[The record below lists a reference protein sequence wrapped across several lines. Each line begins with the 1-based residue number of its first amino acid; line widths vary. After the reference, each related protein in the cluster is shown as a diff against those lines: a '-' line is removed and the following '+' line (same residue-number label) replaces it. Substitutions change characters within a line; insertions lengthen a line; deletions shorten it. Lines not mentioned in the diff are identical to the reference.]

1 MKKIKLGLFP
11 KVVIAIAVGAGL
23 GLLLADVEVVN
34 RSFKTFNVLFA
45 QLLKFVVPLL
55 VLGLVTPSIANLG
68 RGAGKMLLTV
78 MLIAYCSTVCGALFS
93 YGVSSNVLPMYI
105 DRLDEAKTAQVIEP
119 EKQTQTDSLNVVQ
132 MAQVDTLA
140 VAQMPSNPEEAEKA
154 MEEKEFKPYIDLKIP
169 PICDIMTALVL
180 AFILGVG
187 ITFTK
192 STGLKKGF
200 EEFGDIVKL
209 TIEGVIIPLLPIYI
223 FTMMYEMSAT
233 GKLAVV
239 MGTGVKVI
247 ATGVVLSILYL
258 VLQYCIA
265 GLIARKN
272 PFKLLWN
279 IVPAYLTGF
288 SICSSSACIP
298 VTYECTLKNGVNKD
312 IADFV
317 IPLCSTVH
325 MCGSTIKLTVTSVAV
340 AYMFGEPITFGL
352 FMQFALMQAI
362 AAVAAP
368 GVMGGVL
375 MASVGLLGTILGFS
389 DTMTTLMMTIY
400 LALDGYG
407 PAVNV
412 SGDAAIAVITDRIFG
427 KKKANA
433 EVVEA

>member
-11 KVVIAIAVGAGL
+11 RVVIAIVVGALL
-23 GLLLADVEVVN
+23 GLILPEVVI
-34 RSFKTFNVLFA
+34 RIFKTFNVLFA

-78 MLIAYCSTVCGALFS
+78 MAIAYCSTVCAGIFS
-93 YGVSSNVLPMYI
+93 YGVSSNLLPMY
-105 DRLDEAKTAQVIEP
+105 LSPGELSSEFV
-119 EKQTQTDSLNVVQ
+119 S
-132 MAQVDTLA
+132 
-140 VAQMPSNPEEAEKA
+140 
-154 MEEKEFKPYIDLKIP
+154 EKEYLPYIDLKIP

-180 AFILGVG
+180 SFVLGVG
-187 ITFTK
+187 IIFTN
-192 STGLKKGF
+192 SSALKKGF
-200 EEFGDIVKL
+200 DEFGEIVKL
-209 TIEGVIIPLLPIYI
+209 TIEKVIIPFLPVYI
-223 FTMMYEMSAT
+223 FTMICEMSAK
-233 GKLAVV
+233 GVIAVV
-239 MGTGVKVI
+239 LGTGFKVI
-247 ATGVVLSILYL
+247 LTGVILSIIYL
-258 VLQYCIA
+258 IIQYCVA
-265 GLIARKN
+265 GVIARKN
-272 PFKLLWN
+272 PIKMLWN

-298 VTYECTLKNGVNKD
+298 VTYECALKNGVRKD

-340 AYMFGEPITFGL
+340 AYMFGVPLTFGL
-352 FMQFALMQAI
+352 FLQFALMQAI

-375 MASVGLLGTILGFS
+375 MASIGLLCNILGFT
-389 DTMTTLMMTIY
+389 DTMTTLIMTLY

-412 SGDAAIAVITDRIFG
+412 SGDAAIAVITDKIFA
-427 KKKANA
+427 KDSSAK
-433 EVVEA
+433 

>member
-11 KVVIAIAVGAGL
+11 KVVIAIVVGALL
-23 GLLLADVEVVN
+23 GLFLPDVVI
-34 RSFKTFNVLFA
+34 RIFKTFNVLFA

-68 RGAGKMLLTV
+68 RGAGKMLITV

-93 YGVSSNVLPMYI
+93 YGVSSSIFPLY
-105 DRLDEAKTAQVIEP
+105 LEP
-119 EKQTQTDSLNVVQ
+119 GELATD
-132 MAQVDTLA
+132 A
-140 VAQMPSNPEEAEKA
+140 VA
-154 MEEKEFKPYIDLKIP
+154 EKEFLPYIDLKIP

-180 AFILGVG
+180 SFVIGVG
-187 ITFTK
+187 IIFTGAN
-192 STGLKKGF
+192 GLKKGF
-200 EEFGDIVKL
+200 EEFGEIVKL
-209 TIEGVIIPLLPIYI
+209 TIENVIIPFLPIYI
-223 FTMMYEMSAT
+223 FTMICEMSAK
-233 GKLAVV
+233 GVIGVV

-247 ATGVVLSILYL
+247 GTGVVLSICYL
-258 VLQYCIA
+258 IVQYCIA
-265 GLIARKN
+265 GIIARKN
-272 PFKLLWN
+272 PLKMLWN

-312 IADFV
+312 IADFT

-375 MASVGLLGTILGFS
+375 MASVGLLGTVLGFS

-412 SGDAAIAVITDRIFG
+412 SGDAAIAVITDKIFG
-427 KKKANA
+427 KKMSSVKATTEIQQA
-433 EVVEA
+433 